1 MNDPAVLLEEI
12 HRLLEKGG
20 GAREVMDAKEAA
32 DFLRIPYSEF
42 KRIAPCLPRS
52 PVTERRFVYYRRDL
66 LDWLLE
72 RRQNRPV

>member
-1 MNDPAVLLEEI
+1 MNDPAALLEEI
-12 HRLLEKGG
+12 QRLIDKGG
-20 GAREVMDAKEAA
+20 SREVMDAREAA

-66 LDWLLE
+66 LEWLLE
-72 RRQNRPV
+72 RRQN